1 MGTKGIRAGNA
12 WANLEGHRDGRGGRG
27 DSQQGHRDRGDMEK
41 RMGDMVLILRGYG
54 MGHKGTKLEGLR
66 DGGGGMGTGGV
77 CTKVGGTWPELGRP
91 RDHPGGCGDG
101 TEDAE
106 GQRWGFPELSWG
118 MEG

>member
-12 WANLEGHRDGRGGRG
+12 WANLGGHRDERGGRG
-27 DSQQGHRDRGDMEK
+27 DSQQGHRDRGGHGEK
-41 RMGDMVLILRGYG
+41 NGGYG
-54 MGHKGTKLEGLR
+54 VNSKRIWDGAQGNETGGTQGW
-66 DGGGGMGTGGV
+66 GGGMGTGGV